1 VLGITHLTKGTAGK
15 DPTERVTGSL
25 AFGAVAR
32 IVMLAA
38 RKQAD
43 EDGGPPRIFT
53 RSKSNIG
60 PSGGGFG
67 YDIVASPLY
76 DRPDIIATRIAW
88 HDALEGTAKELLAA
102 AEADDSHANEGSKKV
117 QVERFLKSVLAG
129 GERPQKEIEAQAK
142 LEGISWGTLRAA
154 GNGLLVKRNDWSHPW
169 LSAGRG
175 RGFVRELARHVRG
188 VIAEPG
194 ARGSALSSRKRESSN
209 ASHSSSA
216 SDCHVQVS

>member
-76 DRPDIIATRIAW
+76 DRPDIIATRTPGMTHSREPQRNCW
-88 HDALEGTAKELLAA
+88 RPPKRMTAMRTRAPRKCRPK
-102 AEADDSHANEGSKKV
+102 GS
-117 QVERFLKSVLAG
+117 LNPCS
-129 GERPQKEIEAQAK
+129 
-142 LEGISWGTLRAA
+142 RAA
-154 GNGLLVKRNDWSHPW
+154 NG
-169 LSAGRG
+169 
-175 RGFVRELARHVRG
+175 
-188 VIAEPG
+188 
-194 ARGSALSSRKRESSN
+194 RKRKSKRRPN
-209 ASHSSSA
+209 
-216 SDCHVQVS
+216 